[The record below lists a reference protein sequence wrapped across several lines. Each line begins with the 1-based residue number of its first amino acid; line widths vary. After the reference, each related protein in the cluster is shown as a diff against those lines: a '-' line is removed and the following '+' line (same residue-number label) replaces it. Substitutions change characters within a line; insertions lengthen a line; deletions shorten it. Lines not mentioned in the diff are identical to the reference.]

1 MAKEE
6 TLASAKGF
14 PVADAQL
21 SLWVFKKNAAG
32 FTARSV
38 NITAALETALRDI
51 VVARLGRTT
60 EVEEYDLLAQTNEVS
75 CLHLESDETIFDT
88 LKELVD
94 RPAIENTISNTK
106 HLDNSAGYLVRLRSG
121 TQVMYC
127 VKKVSDAWVA
137 RKAVSVLNVVVT
149 GANQLDLV
157 GGRTLTI
164 SNDFDFIALNGGILI
179 LKKPAFETLLSYR
192 LTYQNS
198 FANLQQSPQFSQLF
212 VDLAPLIAHVGTNT
226 MHLRRMTVIEQRAHY
241 ADPQY
246 MARLRQVNAQKQWGI
261 AFDPQGRIIATEE
274 SLRTI
279 MQVLLNHRL
288 YSELSLGTFDVPS
301 AAQVGGA

>member
-1 MAKEE
+1 MAKED
-6 TLASAKGF
+6 TLASAKAF
-14 PVADAQL
+14 LVAEAQL
-21 SLWVFKKNAAG
+21 SLWVFKKNAVG

-38 NITAALETALRDI
+38 NVTPALETALRSI
-51 VVARLGRTT
+51 VLTRLARTT
-60 EVEEYDLLAQTNEVS
+60 EVDEYELLAQTNEVS
-75 CLHLESDETIFDT
+75 CLHLESDETSFDI

-94 RPAIENTISNTK
+94 RPATENTITTTK
-106 HLDNSAGYLVRLRSG
+106 HLDNSSGYLVRLRQAD
-121 TQVMYC
+121 QVMYC
-127 VKKVSDAWVA
+127 VRKVDDAWIA
-137 RKAVSVLNVVVT
+137 RKAVNVLNVVVS

-164 SNDFDFIALNGGILI
+164 SNDFDFLALNDGLLI
-179 LKKPAFETLLSYR
+179 LRKAAFESLLSYR
-192 LTYQNS
+192 SAYQNS
-198 FANLQQSPQFSQLF
+198 FASLQQSPQFSQLF

-226 MHLRRMTVIEQRAHY
+226 MHLRRMAAIEQRAHY
-241 ADPQY
+241 ADVHY

-261 AFDPQGRIIATEE
+261 NFDEQGRIVATEE

-301 AAQVGGA
+301 AAQVGA